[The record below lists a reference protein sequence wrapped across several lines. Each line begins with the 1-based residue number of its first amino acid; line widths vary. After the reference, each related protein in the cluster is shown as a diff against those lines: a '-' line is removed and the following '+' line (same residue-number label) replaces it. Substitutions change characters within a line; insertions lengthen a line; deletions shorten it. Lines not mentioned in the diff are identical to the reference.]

1 MYVVSRRRIEL
12 KRKVPTTVMFDKDQL
27 EALDG
32 LSSQSGKSKS
42 AIVREALS
50 KFLTEVTLGA

>member
-1 MYVVSRRRIEL
+1 MCTQKALNL
-12 KRKVPTTVMFDKDQL
+12 KRKVPTTVMFDKEQL

-42 AIVREALS
+42 AIVREAVS